1 LFTLTAHAVVNGDH
15 DQHALLNS
23 LEKTIHDR
31 FGIDHITIQL
41 EPQDRQASE
50 PQHF

>member
-1 LFTLTAHAVVNGDH
+1 VHAETDH
-15 DQHALLNS
+15 HQLLDA

-41 EPQDRQASE
+41 EPQDRQSGE
-50 PQHF
+50 PAHF